1 MIIGTRFTDD
11 GMQAMKPLSL
21 RALALC
27 LFATLA
33 AAPTILA
40 EVYKWVDENGVVHY
54 SDRPPQQ
61 GTESAELAI
70 TTRPP
75 EQTGDVS
82 AAASTQ
88 PETPWY
94 EQWLAEQRERRLQ
107 EKQARDAARSEQGA
121 EKAQMLETCAQ
132 ARYRLG
138 VLERPCRVFFDGRGE
153 LRSWCRYETTFAWSG
168 EFRFLEDDERAVML
182 RHYREQVAECVEA
195 GY

>member
-1 MIIGTRFTDD
+1 
-11 GMQAMKPLSL
+11 MKPHTLH
-21 RALALC
+21 ALALC
-27 LFATLA
+27 LFASLA
-33 AAPTILA
+33 ITPSVFA

-54 SDRPPQQ
+54 TDRPPEQ

-75 EQTGDVS
+75 DQTGDES
-82 AAASTQ
+82 AAESTQ

-107 EKQARDAARSEQGA
+107 EKQAREAALSDQSA
-121 EKAQMLETCAQ
+121 DKAQMLETCAQ

-138 VLERPCRVFFDGRGE
+138 VLEKPCRVFFDGRGV
-153 LRSWCRYETTFAWSG
+153 LRSWCRYETTFAYSG
-168 EFRFLEDDERAVML
+168 EFRFLEDDERAAML
-182 RHYREQVAECVEA
+182 RHYREQVAECEAA